1 MGHGVVADTQ
11 VLAGRAHRHA
21 RHVLTG
27 MIAMFVNQVGMAGGQ
42 IEESRQQCDSGTQ
55 KADGSLILAMPWET
69 FRTPVRC
76 VLITESELFSCL

>member
-1 MGHGVVADTQ
+1 MGHGVAADTQ

-27 MIAMFVNQVGMAGGQ
+27 MLAMFVNQVGMAGGFRVLEDQ
-42 IEESRQQCDSGTQ
+42 IEESRQQCLTSL
-55 KADGSLILAMPWET
+55 GSHWSCKL
-69 FRTPVRC
+69 PVRC